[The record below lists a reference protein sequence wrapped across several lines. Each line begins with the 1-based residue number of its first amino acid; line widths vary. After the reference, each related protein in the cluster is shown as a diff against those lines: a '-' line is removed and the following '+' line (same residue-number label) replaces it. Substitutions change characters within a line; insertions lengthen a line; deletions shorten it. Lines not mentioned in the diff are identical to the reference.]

1 MAAPARTVGEILN
14 PLPKYVASRTL
25 RGTLDWN
32 ATVVEGD
39 ATESVARLKDDL
51 DGDLAMSGCGE
62 LARTLLVH
70 GLIDEIRFWV
80 HPAVGG
86 ARTRPFYG
94 EPASATRRVDSVRL
108 GRRAAA
114 VRTRDGEGSTDAD
127 VDAIGGLLHA
137 LIGDAARWWSVKSF
151 FGRLCD
157 GPLGRWRYDPQ

>member
-1 MAAPARTVGEILN
+1 MGETLN
-14 PLPKYVASRTL
+14 PLPEYVASRTL

-51 DGDLAMSGCGE
+51 DGVMSGCGE

-86 ARTRPFYG
+86 VRTRPFCG
-94 EPASATRRVDSVRL
+94 EPASLRLVESTAFDSGVVLLGYGPAMAKARPTR
-108 GRRAAA
+108 
-114 VRTRDGEGSTDAD
+114 T
-127 VDAIGGLLHA
+127 
-137 LIGDAARWWSVKSF
+137 
-151 FGRLCD
+151 
-157 GPLGRWRYDPQ
+157 